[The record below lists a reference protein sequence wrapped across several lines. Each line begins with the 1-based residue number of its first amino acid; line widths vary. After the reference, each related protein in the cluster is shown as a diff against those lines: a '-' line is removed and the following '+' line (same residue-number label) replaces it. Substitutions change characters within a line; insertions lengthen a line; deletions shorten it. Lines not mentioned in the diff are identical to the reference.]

1 MNQFYFEK
9 VDYRRSIAALASS
22 LLRHAGCPTCNPTL
36 AQADAL
42 LQGAPRNV
50 VVLLLD
56 GFGYSAL
63 RTHLQQESF
72 FRAHLQGTLCSVFPP
87 TTAAAAT
94 ALETGL
100 FPSQSG
106 YLGWSV
112 YWPGLGKNV
121 QLYPN
126 TLDDGTKA
134 AAVHLAQTQLY
145 APMWTKEIR
154 TRQGIP
160 AYSVMENGDIE
171 ARTLEQLEEKL
182 VMLTSL
188 PGPHLIYGYLN
199 QPDHLLHREGT
210 GSAAVG
216 QWLRQAEQ
224 TMQQL
229 TQRCPDTLFFL
240 TADHGFTDIEA
251 LCMEDFPELTELLAC
266 PPSIEPRAMNLLVR
280 EGCREK
286 FCERFVQITRGS
298 YRIYTRDEVLHN
310 EMFGPMPFH
319 PLFKQMLGDYLAV
332 AQTKLTLF
340 PTRKYMRSMVAAH
353 GGMTPQELTVPLI
366 VLRSQR

>member
-1 MNQFYFEK
+1 MNQLYYEK
-9 VDYRRSIAALASS
+9 IDDHRSIAALASS
-22 LLRHAGCPTCNPTL
+22 LLRYAGCPTCNPTL
-36 AQADAL
+36 AQADSL
-42 LQGAPRNV
+42 LQEAPRNV
-50 VVLLLD
+50 VLLLLD
-56 GFGYSAL
+56 GLGYSIL
-63 RTHLQQESF
+63 QTHLQQGSF

-134 AAVHLAQTQLY
+134 SAVHLAQTQLY

-154 TRQGIP
+154 TRRGIP
-160 AYSVMENGDIE
+160 AYAVMENGDIE

-182 VMLTSL
+182 VMLTNL

-199 QPDHLLHREGT
+199 QPDHLLHKEGT
-210 GSAAVG
+210 GSVSVG
-216 QWLRQAEQ
+216 QWLHRAEQ

-229 TQRCPDTLFFL
+229 TQRCPDTLFLL
-240 TADHGFTDIEA
+240 TADHGFTDIET
-251 LCMEDFPELTELLAC
+251 LCMEDFPELTELLVC
-266 PPSIEPRAMNLLVR
+266 PRMRCCKARCLGRCHFTRCFS
-280 EGCREK
+280 GCWGIIWQWHKR
-286 FCERFVQITRGS
+286 
-298 YRIYTRDEVLHN
+298 N
-310 EMFGPMPFH
+310 
-319 PLFKQMLGDYLAV
+319 
-332 AQTKLTLF
+332 
-340 PTRKYMRSMVAAH
+340 
-353 GGMTPQELTVPLI
+353 
-366 VLRSQR
+366 